1 MRKVTAVAVASA
13 ALQFTAA
20 HAADPSPSP
29 AQRDVTSFEIAAFPG
44 FSFGGSFT
52 RSDTG
57 QSVDVRSHGSVAL
70 ALDAEADETSQYEL
84 FYSHQPTVLRGDA
97 FAPMAVT
104 LEYLQVGGTLVLDDA
119 PRVKPY
125 LAGGLGV
132 TRFSPPAPGVE
143 DTRFSLSLGLGLRVP
158 LDRRFSLRLEARG
171 FVTLVSSNTA
181 LFCGSNQT
189 GLVCQ
194 VHGHGS
200 ALVQG
205 EALAGV
211 AFAF

>member
-1 MRKVTAVAVASA
+1 MRKVAVLIAATA
-13 ALQFTAA
+13 LEFTAA
-20 HAADPSPSP
+20 GAADPSASP
-29 AQRDVTSFEIAAFPG
+29 AQRDAPRFEIAAFPG

-52 RSDTG
+52 LGNTG
-57 QSVDVRSHGSVAL
+57 QSIDVRSHGSVAL
-70 ALDAEADETSQYEL
+70 ALDAEADDASQYEL
-84 FYSHQPTVLRGDA
+84 FYSRQPTAMRGDA

-104 LEYLQVGGTLVLDDA
+104 LEYLQVGGMLTLDEA
-119 PRVKPY
+119 PRLKPY
-125 LAGGLGV
+125 LLGGLGV
-132 TRFSPPAPGVE
+132 TRFSPPAPGLE
-143 DTRFSLSLGLGLRVP
+143 DTRYSLSLGLGLRVP
-158 LDRRFSLRLEARG
+158 LERRLSLRLEARG